1 MFPTYIFSSF
11 RIYPIFDLNLH
22 ELTLKPSFTYLFSY
36 VWLALELII
45 FLCLI
50 LAYIPNSY
58 GFSTF
63 FFLVFAR
70 FYWWMNFS
78 PDSAIQTLFIL
89 GMIPIQFLFN
99 YWLSPVY
106 LWIVFSAY
114 IFMLLA
120 TGLYRIHFMK
130 YNLSKEN
137 VSISLFKSKTWAI
150 DQKRQIGFTQNPR
163 GRLLNFG
170 CLLIPVRCSKKV
182 DKGLVYLI
190 FMGQRSM
197 HQFSNFIRV
206 DGIKNIE
213 KVFIDIKQKFYEK
226 G

>member
-1 MFPTYIFSSF
+1 
-11 RIYPIFDLNLH
+11 
-22 ELTLKPSFTYLFSY
+22 
-36 VWLALELII
+36 
-45 FLCLI
+45 
-50 LAYIPNSY
+50 
-58 GFSTF
+58 
-63 FFLVFAR
+63 
-70 FYWWMNFS
+70 MNFS

-89 GMIPIQFLFN
+89 GMIPIHFLLN

-114 IFMLLA
+114 IFMLLG
-120 TGLYRIHFMK
+120 TGVYRIYFMK

-137 VSISLFKSKTWAI
+137 VSISLFKSKTWTI
-150 DQKRQIGFTQNPR
+150 DQNRQIDFKQNPR

-170 CLLIPVRCSKKV
+170 CLLIPVNNNEKR
-182 DKGLVYLI
+182 DKGFLYSI

-197 HQFSNFIRV
+197 HQFSDFIRL

-213 KVFIDIKQKFYEK
+213 KVFIDIKGKFYEK